1 LQRYNKVM
9 LHYKTIYILLI
20 IDNKRGAPHMG
31 KKVVFIVAA
40 VTSSNVGKT
49 DVLYIIGSAGGV
61 EDKPKGGH

>member
-1 LQRYNKVM
+1 M
-9 LHYKTIYILLI
+9 
-20 IDNKRGAPHMG
+20 GAPHME

-49 DVLYIIGSAGGV
+49 EVLYIIGSAGGV